1 MLATLSLRAGEELIN
16 CFSHPPLH
24 LNDGEGPPDPWQPFL
39 NASSRHVPGQHFPAW
54 VRKNCDLSAL
64 CQRAKA
70 CCSFTPVPALVG
82 HTLVLPRAQVLQPI
96 SRQRWSSISCTSWQ
110 QKRPDQTIGI
120 CGDADSVIEAS
131 YWRMRGRGAPGASKV
146 ATTGKEHRY

>member
-54 VRKNCDLSAL
+54 VRKNCDLSAPL
-64 CQRAKA
+64 SARKSSLFVHPGSNSSGTYAGATARAGLA
-70 CCSFTPVPALVG
+70 
-82 HTLVLPRAQVLQPI
+82 
-96 SRQRWSSISCTSWQ
+96 
-110 QKRPDQTIGI
+110 
-120 CGDADSVIEAS
+120 ADLA
-131 YWRMRGRGAPGASKV
+131 A
-146 ATTGKEHRY
+146 